1 MSSQTIPYLTPEQY
15 LEIERKA
22 DHRSEYIDGGMFA
35 MAGASPNHSRIVT
48 NASAHLWNQLRGGH
62 CEVFATD
69 LRLFIKAVRVYT
81 YPDIMVTCGP
91 VGLDDGE
98 QDIVT
103 NPRFIAE
110 VLSDS
115 TKNYDRG
122 EKFRFYRTIPGFS
135 EYLLIAQDSIRAEH
149 HERRPDGSWIFR
161 EFTSPDDQIEVE
173 SIGCRLV
180 LGALYERVVF
190 GEAME

>member
-1 MSSQTIPYLTPEQY
+1 MSTQTPLLLTPEQY

-22 DHRSEYIDGGMFA
+22 DYKSEYIDGGMFA
-35 MAGASPNHSRIVT
+35 MAGASPNHARIVT
-48 NASAHLWNQLRGGH
+48 NSILQLGPQLRGGP
-62 CEVFATD
+62 CEVVSTD
-69 LRLFIKAVRVYT
+69 LRLFTKAVRVYT
-81 YPDIMVTCGP
+81 YPDIMVLCGTASP
-91 VGLDDGE
+91 AGDE
-98 QDIVT
+98 EDIAA

-149 HERRPDGSWIFR
+149 YQRRSDGAWIFR
-161 EFTSPDDQIEVE
+161 EFTSEDDQIQLD
-173 SIGCRLV
+173 SIACRLG
-180 LGALYERVVF
+180 LGALYERVLF
-190 GEAME
+190 GETG

>member
-1 MSSQTIPYLTPEQY
+1 MSTQTTPLLTPGQY

-22 DHRSEYIDGGMFA
+22 DYKSEYIDGVMYA
-35 MAGASPNHSRIVT
+35 MAGASPNHARIVT
-48 NASAHLWNQLRGGH
+48 NSVAQLWPQLRGGP
-62 CEVFATD
+62 CEVFSTD
-69 LRLFIKAVRVYT
+69 LRLFIKAVGIYT
-81 YPDIMVTCGP
+81 YPDIMVLCGTP
-91 VGLDDGE
+91 GIVGAEEDAA
-98 QDIVT
+98 

-149 HERRPDGSWIFR
+149 YQRRPTAHGYSVSSHR
-161 EFTSPDDQIEVE
+161 RTT
-173 SIGCRLV
+173 R
-180 LGALYERVVF
+180 
-190 GEAME
+190 

>member
-1 MSSQTIPYLTPEQY
+1 VSTQTTPLLTPEQY

-22 DHRSEYIDGGMFA
+22 DYKSEYIDGGVFA
-35 MAGASPNHSRIVT
+35 MANASRNHARIVT
-48 NASAHLWNQLRGGH
+48 NALAQLWSQLRGGP
-62 CEVFATD
+62 CEVVATD

-81 YPDIMVTCGP
+81 YPDIMVLCGAP
-91 VGLDDGE
+91 GIAGE
-98 QDIVT
+98 EKDIAV
-103 NPRFIAE
+103 NPRFVAE

-135 EYLLIAQDSIRAEH
+135 EYVLIAQDSIRAEH
-149 HERRPDGSWIFR
+149 HQRRSDGAWIFR
-161 EFTSPDDQIEVE
+161 EFTSEDDQIQLD
-173 SIGCRLV
+173 SIECRLG

-190 GEAME
+190 DENG

>member
-22 DHRSEYIDGGMFA
+22 DHKSEYIDGGMFA
-35 MAGASPNHSRIVT
+35 MAGASPNHSRIVM
-48 NASAHLWNQLRGGH
+48 NASAHLWNQLGTGP
-62 CEVFATD
+62 CEVFVTD
-69 LRLFIKAVRVYT
+69 LRLFIKAVSVYT
-81 YPDIMVTCGP
+81 YPDIMVSCGP
-91 VGLDDGE
+91 EELMVKG
-98 QDIVT
+98 QDIAT

-149 HERRPDGSWIFR
+149 HQRRPDGSWIFR
-161 EFTSPDDQIEVE
+161 EFTSPDDQIELE
-173 SIGCRLV
+173 SIGCRLG

-190 GEAME
+190 GEAG

>member
-1 MSSQTIPYLTPEQY
+1 VSTQTIPLLTPEQY
-15 LEIERKA
+15 LETERKA
-22 DHRSEYIDGGMFA
+22 DYKSEYIDGGIFA
-35 MAGASPNHSRIVT
+35 MAGASPNHARIVT
-48 NASAHLWNQLRGGH
+48 NSILQLGLQLRGGP

-81 YPDIMVTCGP
+81 YPDIMVFCRVPGI
-91 VGLDDGE
+91 E
-98 QDIVT
+98 EEDIAT

-149 HERRPDGSWIFR
+149 YQRRSDGAWILR
-161 EFTSPDDQIEVE
+161 EFTSEDDQIQLD
-173 SIGCRLV
+173 SIECRLG

-190 GEAME
+190 GEPG